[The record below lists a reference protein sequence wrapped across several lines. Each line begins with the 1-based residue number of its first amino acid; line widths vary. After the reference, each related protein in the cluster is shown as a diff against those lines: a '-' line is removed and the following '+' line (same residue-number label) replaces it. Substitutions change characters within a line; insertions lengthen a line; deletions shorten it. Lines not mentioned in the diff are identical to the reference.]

1 MSVDHAV
8 IYDQRCQDFRS
19 LNGFLWQSPLII
31 MTLTGGLWFAV
42 ASFDMS
48 LSARSM
54 LLVFAGLANLIMIGA
69 LVRLRLVMQSVLADI
84 RRLDNLHKV
93 RFDFT
98 IVILF
103 SLLLLMAAI
112 GSFVASASPEKYF
125 TQAGSAELLPS
136 ANPRTPHAAVP
147 ANEPVDGAVKTP

>member
-1 MSVDHAV
+1 MTIPVDDAV

-48 LSARSM
+48 TGARSM
-54 LLVFAGLANLIMIGA
+54 LLIFAGLANLIMIGA
-69 LVRLRLVMQSVLADI
+69 LLRLRLVMQSVLNDI
-84 RRLDNLHKV
+84 RKLDNLHKIK
-93 RFDFT
+93 FDFT

-112 GSFVASASPEKYF
+112 GSFVAGACPAKYF
-125 TQAGSAELLPS
+125 TKGAASGPVPPA
-136 ANPRTPHAAVP
+136 PRAPPGA
-147 ANEPVDGAVKTP
+147 PVKVQ

>member
-1 MSVDHAV
+1 
-8 IYDQRCQDFRS
+8 
-19 LNGFLWQSPLII
+19 

-48 LSARSM
+48 TGARSM
-54 LLVFAGLANLIMIGA
+54 LLIFAGLANLIMIAA
-69 LVRLRLVMQSVLADI
+69 LVRLRLVMQSVLIDI
-84 RRLDNLHKV
+84 RRLDTLHKI

-112 GSFVASASPEKYF
+112 GSFVAGACPQKYF
-125 TQAGSAELLPS
+125 TKGAVTPVAARPAAPISASRTLPG
-136 ANPRTPHAAVP
+136 VP
-147 ANEPVDGAVKTP
+147 AKVP

>member
-1 MSVDHAV
+1 MTIPVDDAV

-48 LSARSM
+48 TGARSM
-54 LLVFAGLANLIMIGA
+54 LLIFAGLANLIMIGA
-69 LVRLRLVMQSVLADI
+69 LVRLRLVMQSVLTDI
-84 RRLDNLHKV
+84 RKLDNLHKI
-93 RFDFT
+93 RFGFT

-112 GSFVASASPEKYF
+112 GSFVAGACPQKYF
-125 TQAGSAELLPS
+125 TKGAEAAPVQPT
-136 ANPRTPHAAVP
+136 PRAPPIA
-147 ANEPVDGAVKTP
+147 PVKKP

>member
-1 MSVDHAV
+1 MTIPVDDAV

-48 LSARSM
+48 TGARSM
-54 LLVFAGLANLIMIGA
+54 LLIFAGLANLIMIGA
-69 LVRLRLVMQSVLADI
+69 LVRLRLVMQSVLTDI
-84 RRLDNLHKV
+84 RKLDNLHKIK
-93 RFDFT
+93 FDFT

-112 GSFVASASPEKYF
+112 GSFVAGACPDKYF
-125 TQAGSAELLPS
+125 TKGAAGAGTANGSAAAVLAPRARPS
-136 ANPRTPHAAVP
+136 ASAKVT
-147 ANEPVDGAVKTP
+147 

>member
-1 MSVDHAV
+1 MTIPVDDSV

-48 LSARSM
+48 TGARSM
-54 LLVFAGLANLIMIGA
+54 LLIFAGLANLIMIGA
-69 LVRLRLVMQSVLADI
+69 LVRLRLVMQSVLVDI
-84 RRLDNLHKV
+84 RRLDNLHKI

-112 GSFVASASPEKYF
+112 GSFVAGACPQKYF
-125 TQAGSAELLPS
+125 TKGAAAAPKPPSSSAPVAARRGPPGPS
-136 ANPRTPHAAVP
+136 
-147 ANEPVDGAVKTP
+147 VKAP

>member
-1 MSVDHAV
+1 MTIPVDDAV

-42 ASFDMS
+42 ASFDIS
-48 LSARSM
+48 TGARSM
-54 LLVFAGLANLIMIGA
+54 LLIFAGLANLIMIAA
-69 LVRLRLVMQSVLADI
+69 LVRLRLVMQSVLTDI
-84 RRLDNLHKV
+84 RKLNNLHKI

-112 GSFVASASPEKYF
+112 GSFVAGACPQKYF
-125 TQAGSAELLPS
+125 TKGAEAAPVPP
-136 ANPRTPHAAVP
+136 APRALAKRAT
-147 ANEPVDGAVKTP
+147 

>member
-1 MSVDHAV
+1 MTIPVDDAV

-48 LSARSM
+48 TGARSM
-54 LLVFAGLANLIMIGA
+54 LLIFAGLANLIMIAA
-69 LVRLRLVMQSVLADI
+69 LVRLRLVMQSVLTDI
-84 RRLDNLHKV
+84 RRLDNLHKIK
-93 RFDFT
+93 FDFT

-112 GSFVASASPEKYF
+112 GSLAAGACPQKYF
-125 TQAGSAELLPS
+125 TKGAAAAPPSHSQPAPGLVPQALPGG
-136 ANPRTPHAAVP
+136 P
-147 ANEPVDGAVKTP
+147 AKAP